1 MAKRGLTVAKATP
14 DEFDKVWGFLHSMEA
29 LFDSRSFFDTE
40 EDWREWD
47 DDDEDKQMLLK
58 FEKEI
63 IESDGSCWD
72 GKADNRLI
80 LYEFMKHKF
89 KEANYSGSIGR
100 ILLDCQTLIENVC
113 DPDLDYLEFK
123 PGIMHAQRMAVEQV
137 ENVID
142 EAEQEGRSPE
152 EILASVKAFIG
163 ESKKEED

>member
-14 DEFDKVWGFLHSMEA
+14 DEFDRVWDFVHSMES
-29 LFDSRSFFDTE
+29 LFDGRSAFSSE
-40 EDWREWD
+40 EDWRDWD
-47 DDDEDKQMLLK
+47 DDDKNKQVLLK
-58 FEKEI
+58 IEQDVL
-63 IESDGSCWD
+63 ESDGDDWN
-72 GKADNRLI
+72 GHPDNRLV
-80 LYEFMKHKF
+80 LYGFMKRKF
-89 KEANYSGSIGR
+89 LEANYSGSIGR
-100 ILLDCQTLIENVC
+100 ILFNCQTLIKNCC

-152 EILASVKAFIG
+152 EILASVKAFIE